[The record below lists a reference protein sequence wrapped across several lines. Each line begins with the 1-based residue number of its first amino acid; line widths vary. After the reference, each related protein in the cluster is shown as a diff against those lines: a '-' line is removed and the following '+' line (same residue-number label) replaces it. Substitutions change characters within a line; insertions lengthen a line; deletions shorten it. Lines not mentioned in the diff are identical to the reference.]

1 MMRIVIDM
9 QGAQSESR
17 FRGIGRLS
25 LSLSL
30 AIARQR
36 ADDEVILALNGLF
49 AESIEP
55 IRAAFDGLIPQ
66 ANIRVWDCPGPTR
79 ECQPENGRRREV
91 AESIREAFIAAQQ
104 PDAVVI
110 TSLFEGFGDDAVT
123 SIGSF
128 DKSTPTAVVL
138 YDLIPLINPDENFRT
153 NALLKNYY
161 QRKIDSLRNA
171 KLLLAISDSARQE
184 ACGALKWDE
193 QEVVNVSAAFDTA
206 FQPIDLT
213 EDERRQVLQR
223 HGISRRF
230 VMYTGGADERKN
242 LHRLIQAY
250 AGLPA
255 DLRRTVQLVFV
266 GRMPDEYVR
275 AFGQSARDHGMGAD
289 ELVCTGYVGDEDLRK
304 LYGCCELFVFPSTH
318 EGFGIPPLEAM
329 ACGAPVIG
337 SGATSLTEVIGLPEA
352 LFDPHSVD
360 AIRALIERALTDEAF
375 RQRLVEHGLEHSKT
389 FTWDKS
395 AVRVLDALR
404 RFDRPEVDQGSHQ
417 VNVEKTSLFAPT
429 TQRILLIKLDHLGD
443 FILAIPAITRLRAR
457 YPFAQIDVVLGS
469 WAAPIARSL
478 DIFNRIYEFDFFK
491 KKSSESAAATKRDTT
506 ALLAQ
511 LAPGYDVA
519 IDLRRQSDTRFLLAR
534 VDARLRVGY
543 ETFDPA
549 IDEALHIAL
558 PSHMDSI
565 YESTPLNETPISVQM
580 MRLVD
585 ALPANPNDFVS
596 FPALCRVDSATAATA
611 SSSGTGT
618 GIALFPRAGNEVKE
632 WARDKFTE
640 LIRLLLNN
648 PDVGAVNVYFAND
661 REAQDYGLVEH
672 DRLHIHAG
680 LDFESLTRSLGQ
692 NAICIGNNSFGVHIG
707 SYLGLAVIAIYGGHE
722 TVSEWAPVFNT
733 GYVISHP
740 VPCSPCHI
748 HRRSDC
754 PYDLRCLEQI
764 SVGAVHASVLDA
776 LSSLVRNP
784 APGLSGA
791 RITLAENKGTATL
804 SMDLIRAL
812 ADLGLGSLGAGDRL
826 SIARAIAVNHQ
837 ARGRNLYV
845 DISELVQR
853 DAKSGIQRVVR
864 SVLRFMLD
872 NHPPGY
878 SVVPVYATADR
889 LGYRKATRFTQE
901 FLGSTGQT
909 HFVDEPVLYA
919 PGDIYLGLD
928 LHPQVVR
935 AQRSVFQHMR
945 SRGVSVQFVVFDML
959 TVTMP
964 QHFVPGSG
972 EAFTEW
978 LYIVAEN
985 DGAICISATVA
996 DELRGWMEQ
1005 NRAPGARC
1013 FAIDHFH
1020 LGADIKGSLPTQGI
1034 SEAEQQ
1040 VLNRVAGKDTFL
1052 MVGTLEPRKG
1062 HGLALS
1068 AFEALWAAGV
1078 EANLVIVGK
1087 KGWLVDKLV
1096 SRLEGHPQA
1105 GKRLFWVSGASDEFL
1120 ERVYQSSCCLL
1131 VPSEGEG
1138 FCLPL
1143 IEAAHHRLPILA
1155 RDLPVFREVAGE
1167 HASYFSGTEPDQ
1179 LADAIRNWLDMRRG
1193 DRHPRSEAIPVLT
1206 WAESAAQLMTAST
1219 GQASR

>member
-1 MMRIVIDM
+1 MRIVIDM

-30 AIARQR
+30 AIARLR
-36 ADDEVILALNGLF
+36 GDDEVILALNGLF
-49 AESIEP
+49 ADTIEP
-55 IRAAFDGLIPQ
+55 IRAAFDGILPQ
-66 ANIRVWDCPGPTR
+66 ANIRVWECPGPTR
-79 ECQPENGRRREV
+79 ECQPENGQRREV

-123 SIGSF
+123 SIGKF
-128 DKSTPTAVVL
+128 DKLTPTAVVL

-153 NALLKNYY
+153 NALLKKYY

-184 ACGALKWDE
+184 ACGALNWDAR
-193 QEVVNVSAAFDTA
+193 EVVNVSAAFDSA
-206 FQPIDLT
+206 FQPMELT
-213 EDERRQVLQR
+213 EEERLQVLQR
-223 HGISRRF
+223 HGINRRF

-250 AGLPA
+250 AGLSA

-266 GRMPDEYVR
+266 GKMPDEYVR
-275 AFGQSARDHGMGAD
+275 AFAQSARAHGLSAD
-289 ELVCTGYVGDEDLRK
+289 ELVCTGYVDDADLRK
-304 LYGCCELFVFPSTH
+304 LYCCCELFVFPSTH

-329 ACGAPVIG
+329 SCGAPVVG

-352 LFDPHSVD
+352 LFDPLSVD
-360 AIRALIERALTDEAF
+360 SIRAHIERALTDQSF
-375 RQRLVEHGLEHSKT
+375 RQRLAAHGLEHAKT

-395 AVRVLDALR
+395 ASRVLEALR
-404 RFDRPEVDQGSHQ
+404 RFDRPEADQGSHQ
-417 VNVEKTSLFAPT
+417 VNVEKTSLFIPT
-429 TQRILLIKLDHLGD
+429 KQRILLIKLDHLGD

-457 YPFAQIDVVLGS
+457 YPFADIDIVLGS

-478 DIFNRIYEFDFFK
+478 DIFGRIFEFDFFK
-491 KKSSESAAATKRDTT
+491 KKSSESAAATKRDTD
-506 ALLAQ
+506 ALLQ
-511 LAPGYDVA
+511 KLSPGYDVA
-519 IDLRRQSDTRFLLAR
+519 IDLRRQSDSRFLLAR

-549 IDEALHIAL
+549 IDGALHIAL

-565 YESTPLNETPISVQM
+565 FESTPLNETPISVQM

-585 ALPANPNDFVS
+585 ALPAGPNDYVS
-596 FPALCRVDSATAATA
+596 FPALCSADRADEVTV
-611 SSSGTGT
+611 SSSSETRPGV
-618 GIALFPRAGNEVKE
+618 ALFPRAGNEVKE
-632 WARDKFTE
+632 WSRDKFAE

-648 PDVGAVNVYFAND
+648 PGVGAVNVYFASA
-661 REAQDYGLVEH
+661 REAQDYGLAVH
-672 DRLHIHAG
+672 DRLHVHAG

-754 PYDLRCLEQI
+754 PYQLRCLEQI
-764 SVGAVHASVLDA
+764 SVAAVHARVLEA

-784 APGLSGA
+784 ESGMSGA
-791 RITLAENKGTATL
+791 RITLDENKGTATL
-804 SMDLIRAL
+804 SRDLIRSL

-826 SIARAIAVNHQ
+826 SIAQAIAVNHQ

-878 SVVPVYATADR
+878 SVVPVYATADH
-889 LGYRKATRFTQE
+889 LGYRKATRFTQR
-901 FLGSTGQT
+901 FLGSAGQA

-935 AQRSVFQHMR
+935 AQRNVFRQMR
-945 SRGVSVQFVVFDML
+945 ARGVSVQFVVFDML

-964 QHFVPGSG
+964 QHFVPGSA

-978 LYIVAEN
+978 LHIVAEN

-996 DELRGWMEQ
+996 DELRQWIAQ
-1005 NRAPGARC
+1005 NRAPGARH

-1020 LGADIKGSLPTQGI
+1020 LGADIKGSIPTQGI
-1034 SEAEQQ
+1034 KESEQQ
-1040 VLNRVAGKDTFL
+1040 LLDRVAGQNTFL

-1062 HGLALS
+1062 HGFALA

-1105 GKRLFWVSGASDEFL
+1105 GKRLFWVQGASDEFL
-1120 ERVYQSSCCLL
+1120 ERIYQSSCCLL

-1155 RDLPVFREVAGE
+1155 RDLPVFREVAGD
-1167 HASYFSGTEPDQ
+1167 HASYFSASEPDQ
-1179 LADAIRNWLDMRRG
+1179 FADAIRNWLDLHRD
-1193 DRHPRSEAIPVLT
+1193 DRHPRSEAMPVLS

-1219 GQASR
+1219 RQASR